1 METIRDLGI
10 IDALLATDP
19 EADQRFVIDDDKKAE
34 WALCAIREHTVE
46 ADRMLKACDDQ
57 IQFYKKRKEEISA
70 AADRKTG
77 YLTSL
82 LQLYFDTVP
91 HKATK
96 TQETYALP
104 SGKLVRRLATKK
116 MEHDDAALMQKYP
129 DFVQNKP
136 SLAWGELK
144 KKMKIEG
151 NVVIDTETGEIVEAI
166 TVTETPE
173 KFSAEV

>member
-1 METIRDLGI
+1 MEAIHDLEI
-10 IDALLATDP
+10 IDTLLAADP
-19 EADQRFVIDDDKKAE
+19 EADQRFVIDSDKKAE
-34 WALCAIREHTVE
+34 WALCAIHEHLIE
-46 ADRMLKACDDQ
+46 ADRMLAACDEQ
-57 IQFYKKRKEEISA
+57 IKFYNQRKEEIAA
-70 AADRKTG
+70 AADRKTA

-104 SGKLVRRLATKK
+104 SGKLVRKLASKK

-129 DFVQNKP
+129 DFVQMKP
-136 SLAWGELK
+136 HLVWGELK

-151 NVVIDTETGEIVEAI
+151 DVVIDTTTGEIVEAI
-166 TVTETPE
+166 TVTETPA
-173 KFSAEV
+173 KFGVEV